1 MSFFKKLRQ
10 KIRKLTKSEPDLGP
24 EISIGRHSYGLARRM
39 VAGASMEAPL
49 KVGAFCSIGP
59 DVLFFSKADHPID
72 LPSTY
77 PFKTLIWDTD
87 KPNQDAVTK
96 GGISIGNDVWIGAR
110 AIIMSGVT
118 IADGAIIAAGA
129 VVTKDVAPYAIMGGS
144 PARELRKRFTDE
156 QISALLSINW
166 WNWSDGQIKQLREEF
181 YGPIDT
187 FIDAAHRL
195 SQTSPAK

>member
-1 MSFFKKLRQ
+1 MSFLKQLRR

-96 GGISIGNDVWIGAR
+96 GGITIGNDVWIGAR

-118 IADGAIIAAGA
+118 IADGAIVAAGA
-129 VVTKDVAPYAIMGGS
+129 VVTKDVEPYAIVGGN
-144 PARELRKRFTDE
+144 PAREIRKRFD
-156 QISALLSINW
+156 
-166 WNWSDGQIKQLREEF
+166 DGQITALLNLKWWDWADADLEKLRVPF
-181 YGPIDT
+181 YGPVDA
-187 FIDAAHRL
+187 FIEAASR
-195 SQTSPAK
+195 AKR

>member
-1 MSFFKKLRQ
+1 MSLFKRLQQ
-10 KIRKLTKSEPDLGP
+10 KIRKLTKVEPDLGP
-24 EISIGRHSYGLARRM
+24 EISVGRHSYGLARRM
-39 VAGASMEAPL
+39 VAGASMDAPL

-77 PFKTLIWDTD
+77 PFKTLIWDMH

-96 GGISIGNDVWIGAR
+96 GGITIGNDVWIGAR

-144 PARELRKRFTDE
+144 PARELRKRFSDT
-156 QISALLSINW
+156 QIAALLELQW
-166 WNWSDGQIKQLREEF
+166 WNWPDEKLASLRDEF
-181 YGPIDT
+181 YGPIDA
-187 FIDAAHRL
+187 FIEAARKTAA
-195 SQTSPAK
+195 QV